1 MKPGALSKVIAINK
15 GEKMLVQTMASI
27 ITVTTLLISWQYS
40 AAAAEELKIA
50 IVSRTVFYVPAWIA
64 ERKGFFKE
72 EDLGV
77 EIKVYN
83 NAEQIDSDLRAGKVQ
98 ISISTPESVVRDV
111 YRGGSL
117 RIIAGNAEKLPHFII
132 AKPSIKSLADLKDA
146 KFGVLSLSEGTTYL
160 VQHLAGEAG
169 LKPDQYQIEAVGG
182 APTRWRLLKEG
193 KIDVGL
199 QPFPLSYEAD
209 AAGYSNLGPISR
221 YIPNYQFT
229 SVNVDSRWAEA
240 NVKTVTG
247 VLRALKRGL
256 DYMAANQAEA
266 AEIAAQE
273 LKTKPGLALRA
284 LQDTAKLQIL
294 SKDMSASHLG
304 LAYVFQILQKADLL
318 PQSAKFD
325 FDKIVDGR
333 YIEAVR

>member
-1 MKPGALSKVIAINK
+1 MLIRVIAGIIAAATA
-15 GEKMLVQTMASI
+15 LV
-27 ITVTTLLISWQYS
+27 SWQS
-40 AAAAEELKIA
+40 AAFAAEDVKIA

-64 ERKGFFKE
+64 ERKGFFKDE
-72 EDLGV
+72 NLNV

-98 ISISTPESVVRDV
+98 ISISTPESVVGDV

-132 AKPSIKSLADLKDA
+132 AKPSIKSLADLKGA
-146 KFGVLSLSEGTTYL
+146 KFGVLSLKEGTTYL
-160 VQHLAGEAG
+160 VQHLAGEAK
-169 LKPDQYQIEAVGG
+169 LKSNEYQIEAVGG
-182 APTRWRLLKEG
+182 APTRWRLLKDG

-209 AAGYSNLGPISR
+209 AAGFSNLGPISK

-229 SVNVDSRWAEA
+229 SINVDSKWAES
-240 NVKTVTG
+240 NVKTVAG
-247 VLRALKRGL
+247 VLRALKRGQ
-256 DYMAANQAEA
+256 DYMAAHQAEA

-273 LKTKPGLALRA
+273 LKTKPELALRA

-294 SKDMSASHLG
+294 SKDMSASKAG
-304 LAYVFQILQKADLL
+304 LAYVFEILQKADLV
-318 PQSAKFD
+318 PQNAKFD
-325 FDKIVDGR
+325 FDKVVDGR
-333 YIEAVR
+333 YLKAAR